1 METQRLRSPL
11 RFRALRLPG
20 QSGDEAI
27 EALFWDELALPILF
41 ATVLAIVAGFEWL
54 MALKHLPPQP
64 WLFTSLAVAASLY
77 AARKGVRLRARFQRM
92 RLWRDGERIVAEELD
107 KLRAHGAHVFHDVP
121 ADRFNIDHVVF
132 CDRGI
137 YAIETKTWSKQSR
150 DARIRLTDAGIIV
163 GDHRPDRD
171 PIAQVQ
177 TEVRWLAQRLKELTN
192 KSLPVRG
199 TVLIPGWFIEPSLA
213 PIARASMGSPAEWIA
228 VVHRARAPPHQR
240 ERPRTCELWVG
251 SVCAQHNR
259 ADRLPLGNGSA
270 VCRASSIAVVLISSL
285 QCYVF
290 TTGCE
295 TTLDCGRLRP
305 AASTSHIHE
314 SGGIQWCSVNLR
326 ALRRRAL

>member
-41 ATVLAIVAGFEWL
+41 ATVLVIVAGFEWL

-92 RLWRDGERIVAEELD
+92 RLGRDGERIVAEELD

-121 ADRFNIDHVVF
+121 ADRFNIDHVVL

-199 TVLIPGWFIEPSLA
+199 TVLIPGWFIEP
-213 PIARASMGSPAEWIA
+213 MSPAWRRSPELPW
-228 VVHRARAPPHQR
+228 VLPPSGLRSFIEH
-240 ERPRTCELWVG
+240 EPRRISESDL
-251 SVCAQHNR
+251 A
-259 ADRLPLGNGSA
+259 L
-270 VCRASSIAVVLISSL
+270 ASSGLAQYVRNTTVRTGSL
-285 QCYVF
+285 
-290 TTGCE
+290 
-295 TTLDCGRLRP
+295 
-305 AASTSHIHE
+305 
-314 SGGIQWCSVNLR
+314 
-326 ALRRRAL
+326 